1 MQQDYVIQTEKLV
14 KKFGQITALNGLDLR
29 VKAGE
34 IHGFLGPNGSG
45 KSTTIRILLGLM
57 KKTGGTALLFG
68 QNPLK
73 DPSSLHQ
80 RLAYVPGD
88 VNFWPNLSGGECIDL
103 LAGLGGGIDKA
114 KRTALLKR
122 FNLDPSQKFRAYS
135 KGNRQK
141 VALIAALATDVE
153 LYVFDEPTAG
163 LDPLMEAI
171 FQDCVGELKA
181 KGKTILL
188 SSHLLAEVEAL
199 CERITIIRQGQ
210 TIMTG
215 YLSDI
220 RKLQHTQMIIKTRKP
235 TATLIRLKGVRA
247 FKKHLNGSV
256 SFEVEATHLPKIM
269 KVIAD
274 LEPTHITSQPPKL
287 ETLFLKYYDPIQ
299 QNGNKE

>member
-1 MQQDYVIQTEKLV
+1 MQQYYVIQTEKLV
-14 KKFGQITALNGLDLR
+14 KKFGHLTALNELDLR
-29 VKAGE
+29 VKVGE

-73 DPSSLHQ
+73 DPSALHQ
-80 RLAYVPGD
+80 RLAYVPGE
-88 VNFWPNLSGGECIDL
+88 VNLWPNFSGGECIDL
-103 LAGLGGGIDKA
+103 LADLGGGLDKTR
-114 KRTALLKR
+114 RTTLLKR
-122 FNLDPSQKFRAYS
+122 FNLDPSQKFRTYS

-141 VALIAALATDVE
+141 VALIAALAADVE
-153 LYVFDEPTAG
+153 LYIFDEPTAG
-163 LDPLMEAI
+163 LDPLMEAT

-199 CERITIIRQGQ
+199 CDRITIIRQGR
-210 TIMTG
+210 TIVTG

-235 TATLIRLKGVRA
+235 TSPLIRLKGVRGL
-247 FKKHLNGSV
+247 KKRLDGSV
-256 SFEVEATHLPKIM
+256 SFEVEATHLPEII
-269 KVIAD
+269 KVIAE

-287 ETLFLKYYDPIQ
+287 ETLFLRYYDPNR
-299 QNGNKE
+299 QNGDME